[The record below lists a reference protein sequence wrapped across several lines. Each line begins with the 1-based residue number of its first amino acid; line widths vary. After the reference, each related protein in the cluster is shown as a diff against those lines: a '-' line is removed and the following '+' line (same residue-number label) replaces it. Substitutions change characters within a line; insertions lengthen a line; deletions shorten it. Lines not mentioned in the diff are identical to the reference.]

1 MADWRPFFEWT
12 IEDMYRFGYLYSW
25 LHHAINMCIVIILIC
40 NEFLYCKK
48 KVYLWLSRI
57 LPNMSKAISFLS
69 PQVIVQ
75 NNNNKNKQTNKQT
88 NKRSKIKTRQI
99 QNTNENQ
106 VPGFRQAH
114 LRCWATG
121 MDYSHFCFS
130 MGIYVVRSFVVL
142 FLIACVIILYY
153 GKKFKQ
159 CLSTQTIPNLYVTF
173 NIVKFVK
180 KIPLIQMHDH
190 LICVCV
196 CDWVFVCVFLVKK
209 QNKAKQKTKTKQ
221 E

>member
-1 MADWRPFFEWT
+1 MQ
-12 IEDMYRFGYLYSW
+12 
-25 LHHAINMCIVIILIC
+25 LIC
-40 NEFLYCKK
+40 VLLLYWYAMSSCIAKK
-48 KVYLWLSRI
+48 KFTCDCQEYYPIWAKRSVFSHLKSLY
-57 LPNMSKAISFLS
+57 KTTTT
-69 PQVIVQ
+69 
-75 NNNNKNKQTNKQT
+75 KTNKQT

>member
-1 MADWRPFFEWT
+1 
-12 IEDMYRFGYLYSW
+12 
-25 LHHAINMCIVIILIC
+25 MCIVIILIC

-88 NKRSKIKTRQI
+88 QTNKRSKIKTRQI
-99 QNTNENQ
+99 LNTNENQ

-153 GKKFKQ
+153 GKMFKQ

-180 KIPLIQMHDH
+180 KKSPLFRFTIIW
-190 LICVCV
+190 LVCVCV
-196 CDWVFVCVFLVKK
+196 CDWVFVCVFLVKNKTK
-209 QNKAKQKTKTKQ
+209 QNKTKKQIQSSQDGKSSLWHPTQKSKHINWIFWS
-221 E
+221 